1 MTKIG
6 FRQFYS
12 YSYED
17 FKKKLEDSV
26 RPNWLHF
33 YIMKEMRMYANLF
46 NRDMRKI
53 LINENSKCNYCG
65 TNEKLT
71 IDHIIPISK
80 GGKNEKENVQ
90 ILCSICNNKKRAN

>member
-17 FKKKLEDSV
+17 FKKEIDGTVHPS
-26 RPNWLHF
+26 RLHY
-33 YIMKEMRMYANLF
+33 YIMQRMRCYASLF

-53 LINENSKCNYCG
+53 LIDENSKCNYCG
-65 TNEKLT
+65 TTEKLT